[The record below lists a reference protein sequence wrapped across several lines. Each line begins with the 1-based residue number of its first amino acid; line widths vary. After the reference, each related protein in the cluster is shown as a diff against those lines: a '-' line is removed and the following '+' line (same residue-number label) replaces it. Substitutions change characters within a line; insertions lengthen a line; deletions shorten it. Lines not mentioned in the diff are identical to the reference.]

1 MNEMPVFKS
10 FLREQLENQKEL
22 EKAIKEKNLEKAEE
36 LIEKMID
43 RTQKGIEDNQ
53 KRGAH
58 SICSSFIIFIIT
70 LHPLFHEQP

>member
-36 LIEKMID
+36 LIEKND
-43 RTQKGIEDNQ
+43 
-53 KRGAH
+53 
-58 SICSSFIIFIIT
+58 
-70 LHPLFHEQP
+70 